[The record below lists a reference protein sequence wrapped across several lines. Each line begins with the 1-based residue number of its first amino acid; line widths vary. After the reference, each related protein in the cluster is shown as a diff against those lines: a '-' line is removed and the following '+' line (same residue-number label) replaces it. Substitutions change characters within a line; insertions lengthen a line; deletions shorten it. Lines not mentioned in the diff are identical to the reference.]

1 MNSGLIYFYLQTKLP
16 VATKKLFSMKKW
28 ILTVSVLVVVII
40 SILYFLIPANQNAGY
55 QTVVNCTQTASSRK
69 IIYTEKWKLWWPGEK
84 INDTLYKYQNYTY
97 SIDKILL
104 NGIEITISDN
114 KSSVKGF
121 FQFGYYGHDSTRFD
135 LTYKNN
141 FSSNPLKRFQQ
152 YFQLK
157 GFESNV
163 ISLLGNIRKYFDNPE
178 NIYRLNIIADKVVES
193 SLISLKKTFQHYPS
207 TIEIYQAI
215 DSVKGYIKKA
225 AGEEAGFPMLHVE
238 NRGPEN
244 FELMVAIPTTNE
256 LPTEGQFLLKRM
268 HAGYALTAEVT
279 GGVYRVMDGEREL
292 ANYIIDYKI
301 NSPAIPFQS
310 LVTNRLQETD
320 TTKWITKLNYPVFK

>member
-1 MNSGLIYFYLQTKLP
+1 
-16 VATKKLFSMKKW
+16 MKKW
-28 ILTVSVLVVVII
+28 IFIIIMFGVVII
-40 SILYFLIPANQNAGY
+40 GILYFLISANQITGY
-55 QTVVNCTQTASSRK
+55 QTVANCTQTASSRK
-69 IIYTEKWKLWWPGEK
+69 IIQTEKWKLWWPGEK

-97 SIDKILL
+97 SINKILL
-104 NGIEITISDN
+104 NGIGITISDN
-114 KSSVKGF
+114 KSSVNGF

-157 GFESNV
+157 GFKSNV
-163 ISLLGNIRKYFDNPE
+163 ISLLGNIQKYFDNPE
-178 NIYRLNIIADKVVES
+178 NIYGLNIITDKVVES
-193 SLISLKKTFQHYPS
+193 SFISLKKTFQQYPS

-215 DSVKGYIKKA
+215 ESVKGYIKKA

-238 NRGPEN
+238 NLGPEN
-244 FELMVAIPTTNE
+244 FELMVAVPITNE
-256 LPTEGQFLLKRM
+256 LPTEGQYQLKRM
-268 HAGYALTAEVT
+268 HTGYALTAEVT
-279 GGVYRVMDGEREL
+279 GGVYNVMTGEKEL

-320 TTKWITKLNYPVFK
+320 TTKWITKLNYPVLK

>member
-1 MNSGLIYFYLQTKLP
+1 
-16 VATKKLFSMKKW
+16 MKKW
-28 ILTVSVLVVVII
+28 IFIIIMFGVVII
-40 SILYFLIPANQNAGY
+40 GILYFLISANQITGY
-55 QTVVNCTQTASSRK
+55 QTVANCTQTASSRK
-69 IIYTEKWKLWWPGEK
+69 IIQTEKWKTWWPGEK

-135 LTYKNN
+135 LTYKND

-157 GFESNV
+157 GFKSNV
-163 ISLLGNIRKYFDNPE
+163 ISLLGNIQKYFDNPE

-193 SLISLKKTFQHYPS
+193 SFISLKKTFQHYPS
-207 TIEIYQAI
+207 TIEIYQTI